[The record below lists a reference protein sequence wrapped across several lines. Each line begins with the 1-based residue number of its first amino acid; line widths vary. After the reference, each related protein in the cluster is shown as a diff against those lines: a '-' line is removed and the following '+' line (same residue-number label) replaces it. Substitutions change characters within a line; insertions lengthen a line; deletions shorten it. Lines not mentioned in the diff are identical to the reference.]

1 MRIPWNLNENVANLA
16 VASIAIDLYLK
27 SSSRISE
34 TDKNIFLKV
43 QDRIRAIE
51 TVLRGWLKLGL
62 DTELHRQ
69 REEKK
74 KSLVL
79 FTLKKSCWN

>member
-62 DTELHRQ
+62 DTELNRQ
-69 REEKK
+69 REKKK

-79 FTLKKSCWN
+79 LTLKKSCWN